1 MAKMLSSFCR
11 LSTSSANAI
20 VVYFGM
26 SMMGKLADFLER
38 HWKDTFVQW
47 QKCNICPDGT
57 ECVIILSPS
66 QQYKIWCAAWA
77 CWFHCQVF
85 WTSGAFLWPGNTKPK
100 SLIYLLKTNILSPY
114 MPRWSMRNIA
124 RFQSRA
130 HPRWQTYQCISQP
143 WAHQKTSWFQVIPV

>member
-26 SMMGKLADFLER
+26 SMMGKLADFWEE
-38 HWKDTFVQW
+38 HWKDMFVKW

-57 ECVIILSPS
+57 ECVIVLSPS

-77 CWFHCQVF
+77 C
-85 WTSGAFLWPGNTKPK
+85 
-100 SLIYLLKTNILSPY
+100 
-114 MPRWSMRNIA
+114 
-124 RFQSRA
+124 
-130 HPRWQTYQCISQP
+130 
-143 WAHQKTSWFQVIPV
+143 